1 VVSSSAAAHI
11 ECAALTIW
19 IEQRRPR
26 SGCLR
31 GGAGKGDQMTKPC
44 FYTVV
49 ENAGYEGERD
59 IRTFA
64 SLITADRWM
73 AGWYEPDEIETLHVL
88 IRRDCGDEREWT

>member
-1 VVSSSAAAHI
+1 VQPRQSDLESAN
-11 ECAALTIW
+11 
-19 IEQRRPR
+19 RGR
-26 SGCLR
+26 GCLH
-31 GGAGKGDQMTKPC
+31 AVAAKGDQMTKPC

-64 SLITADRWM
+64 SLIAVDRWM

-88 IRRDCGDEREWT
+88 IRRDCGDEREWM